1 MENGSPLASPL
12 STPRFIT
19 FRGTGIIHAS
29 TSTRK
34 ETILKLSSRVQAIK
48 PSPTLAVT
56 ARAAKLK
63 AEGKDIIGLGAG
75 EPDFDTP
82 QHIKDAAIAA
92 INKGFTKYTAVGGTP
107 SLKQAVIGKFKRDN
121 GLDYNAKQILVSCGG
136 KQSFF
141 NLALAV
147 INPGDEV
154 IIPAP
159 YWVSYPDIV
168 IIAEGKPVIVQAGI
182 EQGFKMTA
190 AQLEAAITPKTKM
203 VVINSPSNPS
213 GAVYSGEDLLAL
225 GAVLRKHP
233 QILISTD
240 DMYEHIALTDEK
252 FVNILNVCPDL
263 YPRTMVLNGVSKS
276 YAMTGW
282 RIGYAAGPEHI
293 ITAMENVQSQSTSNP
308 TSISQVAAE
317 AALNGDQ
324 GCITP
329 MLDAFRQRHVF
340 VVDELNKIAG
350 VKCIMA
356 GGAFYAFPDV
366 RVAIAKLHQRGT
378 IKTANDVA
386 LSEYLLEHAGVAVVP
401 GSAFGSEGYIRL
413 SFATS
418 MENLSKALARL
429 AKALT

>member
-1 MENGSPLASPL
+1 MEL
-12 STPRFIT
+12 ST
-19 FRGTGIIHAS
+19 
-29 TSTRK
+29 
-34 ETILKLSSRVQAIK
+34 RVQAIK

-82 QHIKDAAIAA
+82 QHIKDAAITA
-92 INKGFTKYTAVGGTP
+92 INRGFTKYTAVGGTP
-107 SLKQAVIGKFKRDN
+107 SLKAAVIAKFKRDN
-121 GLDYNAKQILVSCGG
+121 GLDYTAKQILVSCGG

-141 NLALAV
+141 NLALSV

-168 IIAEGKPVIVQAGI
+168 LIAEGKPVIVQAGI
-182 EQGFKMTA
+182 EQGFKMTP

-213 GAVYSGEDLLAL
+213 GAVYTLADLLAL

-233 QILISTD
+233 QVLISTD
-240 DMYEHIALTDEK
+240 DMYEHIALTDAK
-252 FVNILNVCPDL
+252 FVNILNACPDL

-282 RIGYAAGPEHI
+282 RIGYAGGPEHI

-329 MLDAFRQRHVF
+329 MLKAFRERHVF
-340 VVDELNKIAG
+340 VVNALNKIPG

-366 RVAIAKLHQRGT
+366 RPAIAKLHQRGT
-378 IKTANDVA
+378 IKAATDVA
-386 LSEYLLEHAGVAVVP
+386 LAEYLLESGGVAVVP

-418 MENLSKALARL
+418 MDNLHKALERL
-429 AKALT
+429 AKALV